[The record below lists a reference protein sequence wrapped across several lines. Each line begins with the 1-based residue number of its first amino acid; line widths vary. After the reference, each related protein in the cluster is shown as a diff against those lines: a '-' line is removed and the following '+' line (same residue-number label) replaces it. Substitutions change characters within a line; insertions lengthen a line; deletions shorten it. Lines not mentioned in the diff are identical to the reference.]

1 MRAISL
7 ATIFVAI
14 AGYLVIWVA
23 SKGLTTAGYED
34 FMVYWSLFFA
44 MTGVLDGLM
53 QETARAV
60 STRRAVVGAPQTDTA
75 QAGTLRADTAL
86 ANTAR
91 AGTPRPF
98 ALTSYIALAIG
109 LIALVTGPLWIGQ
122 LVPDLTGWGLVL
134 IAVGLACYAFQ
145 ATVCGL
151 LSANHSWPIFAW
163 LMAIDSG
170 VRLALAVVAWALGWQ
185 LLAFLFVTVIGAATW
200 LLILACSPAARAT
213 LRDRA
218 DVPTRPFLSRT
229 VKAMVA
235 SGANAVM
242 ITGFSVL
249 LRYTSGADVGP
260 GALAAT
266 ITAITLTRAPIL
278 VPLQRFQPA
287 LIVHFTKHRERVLRA
302 AALPIA
308 AVGAVAAIG
317 GIAAYF
323 LAAPLMGLFFDAA
336 VISSPATLGWLTL
349 VSGATAILMISGSAA
364 LAADRHNLYTAGWLI
379 AIALSTAVLMLDYSP
394 DTRAIWALAVGPS
407 VGAAVQLGV
416 LALAAQS
423 TTQSTTRAPGR
434 AKKTEA

>member
-7 ATIFVAI
+7 ATVFVAI

-23 SKGLTTAGYED
+23 NKGLPTAGYED

-60 STRRAVVGAPQTDTA
+60 STRRAPTNPRPA
-75 QAGTLRADTAL
+75 
-86 ANTAR
+86 
-91 AGTPRPF
+91 PRPF
-98 ALTSYIALAIG
+98 TLTGYIALVIG
-109 LIALVTGPLWIGQ
+109 ALALITGPLWIGE
-122 LVPDLTGWGLVL
+122 LVPGLTGWGLVL
-134 IAVGLACYAFQ
+134 LAVGLACYTFQ

-151 LSANHSWPIFAW
+151 LSANHSWPSFAW

-170 VRLALAVVAWALGWQ
+170 VRLALAVVAWLLGWQ
-185 LLAFLFVTVIGAATW
+185 LLAYLFVTVIGAATW
-200 LLILACSPAARAT
+200 LFILFCSRSARAT
-213 LRDRA
+213 LSDRA
-218 DVPTRPFLSRT
+218 DVAARPFLART
-229 VKAMVA
+229 VKAMIA

-242 ITGFSVL
+242 ITGLSVL

-266 ITAITLTRAPIL
+266 ITAITLTRAPSL

-287 LIVHFTKHRERVLRA
+287 LIVHFTKHREQVLRA
-302 AALPIA
+302 ATLPIA
-308 AVGAVAAIG
+308 AVGGVAAIG
-317 GIAAYF
+317 GIVAYF

-379 AIALSTAVLMLDYSP
+379 AIALSTVVLLMDYSP
-394 DTRAIWALAVGPS
+394 DTRAIWALATGPAI
-407 VGAAVQLGV
+407 GAAVQLGV
-416 LALAAQS
+416 LALAGGEK
-423 TTQSTTRAPGR
+423 R
-434 AKKTEA
+434 TES

>member
-7 ATIFVAI
+7 ATVFVAL

-23 SKGLTTAGYED
+23 NKGLTTAGYED

-60 STRRAVVGAPQTDTA
+60 STRHA
-75 QAGTLRADTAL
+75 QAHAQAEAGALRAPS
-86 ANTAR
+86 R
-91 AGTPRPF
+91 TPRPF
-98 ALTSYIALAIG
+98 ALTGYLALAIG
-109 LIALVTGPLWIGQ
+109 ALTLVTGPLWIGE
-122 LVPDLTGWGLVL
+122 LVPSQTGWGLAL
-134 IAVGLACYAFQ
+134 IAAGLACYAFQ
-145 ATVCGL
+145 ATLCGL
-151 LSANHSWPIFAW
+151 LSANHSWPSFAW

-170 VRLALAVVAWALGWQ
+170 VRLALAAVAWAVGWQ
-185 LLAFLFVTVIGAATW
+185 LLAYLFVTVIGAATW
-200 LLILACSPAARAT
+200 LLILAFSPAARAA
-213 LRDRA
+213 LNDRA
-218 DVPTRPFLSRT
+218 DVATRPFVSRT

-302 AALPIA
+302 AALPTA
-308 AVGAVAAIG
+308 AVGGVAAIG

-336 VISSPATLGWLTL
+336 VISSPTTLGWLTL

-379 AIALSTAVLMLDYSP
+379 AIFLSTAVLMLDFSP

-423 TTQSTTRAPGR
+423 TAQAPAQTR
-434 AKKTEA
+434 KTEA

>member
-7 ATIFVAI
+7 ATVFVAI

-23 SKGLTTAGYED
+23 NKGLSTAGYED

-53 QETARAV
+53 QETTRAV
-60 STRRAVVGAPQTDTA
+60 STRRAQPTAPRTA
-75 QAGTLRADTAL
+75 TRKATRTAKR
-86 ANTAR
+86 NPTEQ
-91 AGTPRPF
+91 TPRPF
-98 ALTSYIALAIG
+98 ALTGYIAVAVGVLA
-109 LIALVTGPLWIGQ
+109 LATGPLWIGE
-122 LVPDLTGWGLVL
+122 LVPSQTGWGLL
-134 IAVGLACYAFQ
+134 LLAVGLACYTFQ

-151 LSANHSWPIFAW
+151 LSANHSWPSFAW

-185 LLAFLFVTVIGAATW
+185 LLAYLFATVIGAATW
-200 LLILACSPAARAT
+200 LLILACSRSARAT

-218 DVPTRPFLSRT
+218 DVAARPFLSRT
-229 VKAMVA
+229 LKAMVA

-249 LRYTSGADVGP
+249 LRYTSGAEVGP

-317 GIAAYF
+317 GVAAFF

-336 VISSPATLGWLTL
+336 VISSPSTLGWLTL

-379 AIALSTAVLMLDYSP
+379 AIALSTAVLMLDFSP
-394 DTRAIWALAVGPS
+394 DTRAILALAIGPS

-416 LALAAQS
+416 LALAAAEGKPKAS
-423 TTQSTTRAPGR
+423 SPAPAGL
-434 AKKTEA
+434 E

>member
-7 ATIFVAI
+7 ATVFVAI

-23 SKGLTTAGYED
+23 NKGLSTAGYED

-53 QETARAV
+53 QETTRAV
-60 STRRAVVGAPQTDTA
+60 STRRAQPTAPRTA
-75 QAGTLRADTAL
+75 TRKATRTAKR
-86 ANTAR
+86 NPTEQ
-91 AGTPRPF
+91 TPRPF
-98 ALTSYIALAIG
+98 ALTGYIAVAVGVLA
-109 LIALVTGPLWIGQ
+109 LATGPLWIGE
-122 LVPDLTGWGLVL
+122 LVPSQTGWGLL
-134 IAVGLACYAFQ
+134 LLAVGLACYTFQ

-151 LSANHSWPIFAW
+151 LSANHSWPSFAW

-185 LLAFLFVTVIGAATW
+185 LLAYLFVTVIGAATW
-200 LLILACSPAARAT
+200 LLILACSRSARAT

-218 DVPTRPFLSRT
+218 DVAARPFLSRT
-229 VKAMVA
+229 LKAMVA

-249 LRYTSGADVGP
+249 LRYTSGEEVGP

-302 AALPIA
+302 AALPIT

-317 GIAAYF
+317 GVAAFF

-336 VISSPATLGWLTL
+336 VISSPSTLRWLTL

-379 AIALSTAVLMLDYSP
+379 AIALSTAVLMLDFSP
-394 DTRAIWALAVGPS
+394 DTRAILALAIGPS

-416 LALAAQS
+416 LALAAAEGKPKAS
-423 TTQSTTRAPGR
+423 SPAPAGL
-434 AKKTEA
+434 E

>member
-7 ATIFVAI
+7 ATVFVAI

-23 SKGLTTAGYED
+23 NKGLSTAGYED

-53 QETARAV
+53 QETTRAV
-60 STRRAVVGAPQTDTA
+60 STQRAQPTTTRTA
-75 QAGTLRADTAL
+75 TRKATRTAKR
-86 ANTAR
+86 NPTEQ
-91 AGTPRPF
+91 TPRPF
-98 ALTSYIALAIG
+98 ALTGYIAVVVGVLA
-109 LIALVTGPLWIGQ
+109 LATGPLWVGE
-122 LVPDLTGWGLVL
+122 LVPGQTGWGLFL
-134 IAVGLACYAFQ
+134 LAVGLACYTFQ

-151 LSANHSWPIFAW
+151 LSANHSWPSFAW

-170 VRLALAVVAWALGWQ
+170 VRLALAVAAWALGWQ
-185 LLAFLFVTVIGAATW
+185 LLAYLFVTVIGAATW

-218 DVPTRPFLSRT
+218 DVAARPFLSRT
-229 VKAMVA
+229 LKAMVA

-249 LRYTSGADVGP
+249 LRYTSGAEVGP

-302 AALPIA
+302 AALPIT

-317 GIAAYF
+317 GVAAFF

-336 VISSPATLGWLTL
+336 VISSPSTLGWLTL

-379 AIALSTAVLMLDYSP
+379 AIALSTAVLMLGFSP
-394 DTRAIWALAVGPS
+394 DTRAILALAIGPS

-416 LALAAQS
+416 LALAAAEGKPKAS
-423 TTQSTTRAPGR
+423 SPAPAGL
-434 AKKTEA
+434 E

>member
-7 ATIFVAI
+7 ATVFVAI

-23 SKGLTTAGYED
+23 NKGLTTAGYED

-53 QETARAV
+53 QETTRAV
-60 STRRAVVGAPQTDTA
+60 STRRAQPTTTRTA
-75 QAGTLRADTAL
+75 TRKAKRTAKR
-86 ANTAR
+86 NPTEQ
-91 AGTPRPF
+91 TPRPF
-98 ALTSYIALAIG
+98 ALTGYIAVAAGALA
-109 LIALVTGPLWIGQ
+109 LATGPLWIGE
-122 LVPDLTGWGLVL
+122 LVPSQTGWGLL
-134 IAVGLACYAFQ
+134 LLAVGLACYTFQ

-151 LSANHSWPIFAW
+151 LSANHSWPSFAW

-185 LLAFLFVTVIGAATW
+185 LLAYLFVTVIGAATW
-200 LLILACSPAARAT
+200 LLILACSRSARAT

-218 DVPTRPFLSRT
+218 DVAARPFLSRT
-229 VKAMVA
+229 LKAMVA

-249 LRYTSGADVGP
+249 LRYTSGAEVGP

-302 AALPIA
+302 AALPIT

-317 GIAAYF
+317 GVAAFF

-336 VISSPATLGWLTL
+336 VISSPSTLGWLL
-349 VSGATAILMISGSAA
+349 S
-364 LAADRHNLYTAGWLI
+364 LI
-379 AIALSTAVLMLDYSP
+379 HI
-394 DTRAIWALAVGPS
+394 
-407 VGAAVQLGV
+407 
-416 LALAAQS
+416 
-423 TTQSTTRAPGR
+423 
-434 AKKTEA
+434 

>member
-7 ATIFVAI
+7 ATVFVAI

-23 SKGLTTAGYED
+23 NKGLSTAGYED

-53 QETARAV
+53 QETTRAV
-60 STRRAVVGAPQTDTA
+60 STQRAQPTA
-75 QAGTLRADTAL
+75 TRTATRK
-86 ANTAR
+86 ATRTAKR
-91 AGTPRPF
+91 NPTEQTPRPF
-98 ALTSYIALAIG
+98 ALTGYIAVAVGVLA
-109 LIALVTGPLWIGQ
+109 LATGPLWIRE
-122 LVPDLTGWGLVL
+122 LVPGQTGWGLL
-134 IAVGLACYAFQ
+134 LLAVGLACYTFQ

-151 LSANHSWPIFAW
+151 LSANHSWPSFAW

-185 LLAFLFVTVIGAATW
+185 LLAYLFVTVIGAATW
-200 LLILACSPAARAT
+200 LLILACSRSARAT

-218 DVPTRPFLSRT
+218 DVAARPFLSRT
-229 VKAMVA
+229 LKAMVA

-249 LRYTSGADVGP
+249 LRYTSGAEVGP

-302 AALPIA
+302 AALPIT

-317 GIAAYF
+317 GVAAFF

-336 VISSPATLGWLTL
+336 VISSPSTLGWLTL

-379 AIALSTAVLMLDYSP
+379 AIALSTAVLMLGFSP
-394 DTRAIWALAVGPS
+394 DTRAILALAIGPS

-416 LALAAQS
+416 LALAAAEGKPKAS
-423 TTQSTTRAPGR
+423 SPAPAGL
-434 AKKTEA
+434 E

>member
-7 ATIFVAI
+7 ATVFVAI

-23 SKGLTTAGYED
+23 NKGLSTAGYED

-53 QETARAV
+53 QETTRAV
-60 STRRAVVGAPQTDTA
+60 STQRAQPTA
-75 QAGTLRADTAL
+75 TRTATRK
-86 ANTAR
+86 ATRTAKR
-91 AGTPRPF
+91 NPTEQTPRPF
-98 ALTSYIALAIG
+98 ALTGYIAVVVGVLA
-109 LIALVTGPLWIGQ
+109 LATGPLWVGE
-122 LVPDLTGWGLVL
+122 LVPSQTGWGLL
-134 IAVGLACYAFQ
+134 LLAVGLACYTFQ

-151 LSANHSWPIFAW
+151 LSANHSWPSFAW

-170 VRLALAVVAWALGWQ
+170 VRLALAVAAWALGWQ
-185 LLAFLFVTVIGAATW
+185 LLAYLFVTVIGAATW
-200 LLILACSPAARAT
+200 LLILACSRSARAT

-218 DVPTRPFLSRT
+218 DVATRPFLSRT
-229 VKAMVA
+229 LKAMVA

-317 GIAAYF
+317 GVAAFF

-336 VISSPATLGWLTL
+336 VISSPSTLGWLTL

-379 AIALSTAVLMLDYSP
+379 AIALSTAVLMLDFSP
-394 DTRAIWALAVGPS
+394 DTRAILALAIGPS

-416 LALAAQS
+416 LALAAAEGKPKAS
-423 TTQSTTRAPGR
+423 SPAPAGL
-434 AKKTEA
+434 E

>member
-7 ATIFVAI
+7 ATVFVAL

-23 SKGLTTAGYED
+23 NKGLTTAGYED

-60 STRRAVVGAPQTDTA
+60 STRHA
-75 QAGTLRADTAL
+75 QAHAQAEAGALRAPS
-86 ANTAR
+86 R
-91 AGTPRPF
+91 TPRPF
-98 ALTSYIALAIG
+98 ALTGYLALAIG
-109 LIALVTGPLWIGQ
+109 ALTLVTGPLWIGE
-122 LVPDLTGWGLVL
+122 LVPSQTGWGLAL
-134 IAVGLACYAFQ
+134 IAAGLACYAFQ
-145 ATVCGL
+145 ATLCGL
-151 LSANHSWPIFAW
+151 LSANHSWPSFAW

-170 VRLALAVVAWALGWQ
+170 VRLALAAVAWAVGWQ
-185 LLAFLFVTVIGAATW
+185 LLAYLFVTVIGAATW
-200 LLILACSPAARAT
+200 LLILAFSPSARAA
-213 LRDRA
+213 LNDRA
-218 DVPTRPFLSRT
+218 DVTTRPLVSRT

-302 AALPIA
+302 AALPTA
-308 AVGAVAAIG
+308 AVGGVAAIG

-336 VISSPATLGWLTL
+336 VISSPTTLGWLTL

-379 AIALSTAVLMLDYSP
+379 AIFLSTAVLMLDFSP

-423 TTQSTTRAPGR
+423 TAQAPAQTR
-434 AKKTEA
+434 KTEA

>member
-7 ATIFVAI
+7 ATVFVAI

-23 SKGLTTAGYED
+23 NKGLSTAGYED

-53 QETARAV
+53 QETTRAV
-60 STRRAVVGAPQTDTA
+60 STRRAQPTA
-75 QAGTLRADTAL
+75 TRTATRKTTR
-86 ANTAR
+86 TAKR
-91 AGTPRPF
+91 NPTEQTPRPF
-98 ALTSYIALAIG
+98 ALTGYIAVAVGVLA
-109 LIALVTGPLWIGQ
+109 LATGPLWIGE
-122 LVPDLTGWGLVL
+122 LVPSQTGWGLL
-134 IAVGLACYAFQ
+134 LLAVGLACYTFQ

-151 LSANHSWPIFAW
+151 LSANHSWPSFAW

-185 LLAFLFVTVIGAATW
+185 LLAYLFVTVIGAATW
-200 LLILACSPAARAT
+200 LLILACSRSARAT

-218 DVPTRPFLSRT
+218 DVAARPFLSRT
-229 VKAMVA
+229 LKAMVA

-249 LRYTSGADVGP
+249 LRYTSGAEVGP

-317 GIAAYF
+317 GVAAFF

-336 VISSPATLGWLTL
+336 VISSPSTLGWLTL

-379 AIALSTAVLMLDYSP
+379 AIALSTAVLMLGFSP
-394 DTRAIWALAVGPS
+394 DTRAILALAIGPS

-416 LALAAQS
+416 LALAAAEGQPKAS
-423 TTQSTTRAPGR
+423 SPAPVGL
-434 AKKTEA
+434 E

>member
-7 ATIFVAI
+7 ATVFVAI

-23 SKGLTTAGYED
+23 NKGLTTAGYED

-60 STRRAVVGAPQTDTA
+60 STRHA
-75 QAGTLRADTAL
+75 QAHAQAEAGALRAPS
-86 ANTAR
+86 R
-91 AGTPRPF
+91 TPRPF
-98 ALTSYIALAIG
+98 ALTGYLALAIG
-109 LIALVTGPLWIGQ
+109 ALTLVTGPLWIGE
-122 LVPDLTGWGLVL
+122 LVPSQTGWGLAL
-134 IAVGLACYAFQ
+134 IAAGLACYAFQ
-145 ATVCGL
+145 ATLCGL
-151 LSANHSWPIFAW
+151 LSANHSWPSFAW

-170 VRLALAVVAWALGWQ
+170 VRLALAAVAWAVGWQ
-185 LLAFLFVTVIGAATW
+185 LLAYLFVTVIGAATW
-200 LLILACSPAARAT
+200 LLILAFSPAARAA
-213 LRDRA
+213 LNDRA
-218 DVPTRPFLSRT
+218 DVATRPFVSRT

-302 AALPIA
+302 AALPTA
-308 AVGAVAAIG
+308 AVGGVAAIG

-336 VISSPATLGWLTL
+336 VISSPTTLGWLTL

-379 AIALSTAVLMLDYSP
+379 AIFLSTAVLMLDFSP

-423 TTQSTTRAPGR
+423 TAQAPAQTR
-434 AKKTEA
+434 KTEA

>member
-7 ATIFVAI
+7 ATVFVAL

-23 SKGLTTAGYED
+23 NKGLTTAGYED

-53 QETARAV
+53 QETARAA
-60 STRRAVVGAPQTDTA
+60 STRHA
-75 QAGTLRADTAL
+75 QAEAGALRTPS
-86 ANTAR
+86 R
-91 AGTPRPF
+91 TPRPF
-98 ALTSYIALAIG
+98 ALTGYLALTIG
-109 LIALVTGPLWIGQ
+109 ALTLVTGPLWIGE
-122 LVPDLTGWGLVL
+122 LVPNQTGWGLAL
-134 IAVGLACYAFQ
+134 IAAGLACYAFQ
-145 ATVCGL
+145 ATLCGL
-151 LSANHSWPIFAW
+151 LSANHSWPSFAW

-170 VRLALAVVAWALGWQ
+170 VRLALAAVAWAVGWQ
-185 LLAFLFVTVIGAATW
+185 LLAYLFVTVIGAATW
-200 LLILACSPAARAT
+200 LLILAFSPAARAA
-213 LRDRA
+213 LNDRA
-218 DVPTRPFLSRT
+218 DVTTRPFVSRT

-302 AALPIA
+302 AALPTA
-308 AVGAVAAIG
+308 AVGVVAAIG

-379 AIALSTAVLMLDYSP
+379 AIFLSTAVLMLDFSP

-423 TTQSTTRAPGR
+423 TTQAPAQTR
-434 AKKTEA
+434 KTEA

>member
-7 ATIFVAI
+7 ATVFVAI

-23 SKGLTTAGYED
+23 NKGLSTAGYED

-53 QETARAV
+53 QETTRAV
-60 STRRAVVGAPQTDTA
+60 STRRARPTA
-75 QAGTLRADTAL
+75 TRKATRTAKR
-86 ANTAR
+86 NPTER
-91 AGTPRPF
+91 TPRPF
-98 ALTSYIALAIG
+98 ALTGYIAVAVGVLA
-109 LIALVTGPLWIGQ
+109 LATGPLWIGE
-122 LVPDLTGWGLVL
+122 LVPSQTGWGLFL
-134 IAVGLACYAFQ
+134 MAVGLACYTFQ

-151 LSANHSWPIFAW
+151 LSANHSWPSFAW

-185 LLAFLFVTVIGAATW
+185 LLAYLFVTVIGAATW
-200 LLILACSPAARAT
+200 LLILACSRSARAT

-218 DVPTRPFLSRT
+218 DVAARPFLSRT
-229 VKAMVA
+229 LKAMVA

-249 LRYTSGADVGP
+249 LRYTSGAEVGP

-317 GIAAYF
+317 GVAAFF

-336 VISSPATLGWLTL
+336 VISSPSTLGWLTL

-379 AIALSTAVLMLDYSP
+379 AIALSTAVLMLDFSP
-394 DTRAIWALAVGPS
+394 DTRAMLALAIGPS

-416 LALAAQS
+416 LALAAAEGKPKAS
-423 TTQSTTRAPGR
+423 SPALAGL
-434 AKKTEA
+434 E

>member
-7 ATIFVAI
+7 ATVFVAI

-23 SKGLTTAGYED
+23 NKGLSTAGYED

-53 QETARAV
+53 QETTRAV
-60 STRRAVVGAPQTDTA
+60 STRRARPTA
-75 QAGTLRADTAL
+75 TRKATRTAKR
-86 ANTAR
+86 NPTER
-91 AGTPRPF
+91 TPRPF
-98 ALTSYIALAIG
+98 ALTGYIAVAVGVLA
-109 LIALVTGPLWIGQ
+109 LATGPLWIGE
-122 LVPDLTGWGLVL
+122 LVPSQTGWGLFL
-134 IAVGLACYAFQ
+134 LAVGLACYTFQ

-151 LSANHSWPIFAW
+151 LSANHSWPSFAW

-170 VRLALAVVAWALGWQ
+170 VRLALAVAAWALGWQ
-185 LLAFLFVTVIGAATW
+185 LLAYLFVTVIGAATW
-200 LLILACSPAARAT
+200 LLILACSCSARAT

-218 DVPTRPFLSRT
+218 DVATRPFLSRT
-229 VKAMVA
+229 LKAMVA

-302 AALPIA
+302 AALPIT

-317 GIAAYF
+317 GVAAFF

-336 VISSPATLGWLTL
+336 VISSPSTLGWLTL

-379 AIALSTAVLMLDYSP
+379 AIALSTAVLMLDFSP
-394 DTRAIWALAVGPS
+394 DTRAILALAIGPS

-416 LALAAQS
+416 LALAAAEGKPKAS
-423 TTQSTTRAPGR
+423 SPAPAGL
-434 AKKTEA
+434 E